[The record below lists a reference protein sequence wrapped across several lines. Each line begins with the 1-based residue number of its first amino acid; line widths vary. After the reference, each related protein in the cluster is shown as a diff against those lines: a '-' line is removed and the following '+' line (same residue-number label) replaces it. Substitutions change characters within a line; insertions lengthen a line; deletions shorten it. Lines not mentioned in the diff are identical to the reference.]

1 MVWPRK
7 FSASATDGEPHGQ
20 GNQLGDFILGWQDG
34 LVNVL
39 GITLGLAAAGQPVHI
54 LFLGGLAA
62 TFAEAVSMGAVAYTS
77 MMARHDNYLAE
88 RAREEREMRDVPDTE
103 RAEVRQVF
111 HDWGYSA
118 QDSDALAAKISEN
131 PKAWLEFMMAHEL
144 KLQPIEK
151 SAVRR
156 SAVLVFFATLIGS
169 LIPLAPVL
177 VLNNSRIG
185 SIWALVVSAGA
196 LFGIG
201 WYGARLTVGSPGR
214 SGLQLAVIGLL
225 AGLAGFAVGIL
236 LGGGPI

>member
-1 MVWPRK
+1 MKWSKKPK
-7 FSASATDGEPHGQ
+7 TPSPGAEPHGQ

-39 GITLGLAAAGQPVHI
+39 GITLGLAAAGQSVHI
-54 LFLGGLAA
+54 LLLGGLAA

-88 RAREEREMRDVPDTE
+88 RAREEREMRDVPEAE
-103 RAEVRQVF
+103 RSEVRQVF
-111 HDWGYSA
+111 HDWGFSPE
-118 QDSDALAAKISEN
+118 DSDVLTEKISAN

-144 KLQPIEK
+144 KLQPIEE

-177 VLNNSRIG
+177 VLNNSRLG
-185 SIWALVVSAGA
+185 SIWALVISAGA

-201 WYGARLTVGSPGR
+201 WYGARLTVGSPSR
-214 SGLQLAVIGLL
+214 SGLQLAVIGIV
-225 AGLAGFAVGIL
+225 AGIAGFAVGIL
-236 LGGGPI
+236 LGGGPV